1 MEAVEEEEEEEEE
14 FYIMYMKTGRCSDV
28 EEEARVYSMLGNR
41 AVGNF
46 HAWWGI
52 PGTGS
57 CPISLPLGCLRKASI
72 AASHTARTRRAIIS
86 SCVCRHITPR
96 SWPLGMAAI

>member
-28 EEEARVYSMLGNR
+28 GEEEGVYSMLGNR
-41 AVGNF
+41 AFGNF